1 MAPPENGPPVT
12 IYDPALIP
20 TMDRPRIDDLDREIL
35 KQLSED
41 GRVPYE
47 TVGQRVGL
55 TAEEVRERVEEMQ
68 EQGIISKFTVLTD
81 PMAMGYIP
89 VAYGLTTKPG
99 HTDEVAEELSSHRHV
114 YKLWILSGRHN
125 IVAHACF
132 RDIAEFQEFTHETI
146 NNIQGI
152 TAYESSIA
160 TRSVSDEGGIVL

>member
-1 MAPPENGPPVT
+1 
-12 IYDPALIP
+12 
-20 TMDRPRIDDLDREIL
+20 MDRPTIDDHDREIL
-35 KQLSED
+35 KLLSED
-41 GRVPYE
+41 GRLSYE
-47 TVGQRVGL
+47 TIGERVGL
-55 TAEEVRERVEEMQ
+55 AADGVETRVERMRE
-68 EQGIISKFTVLTD
+68 EGVISKFTVLTD
-81 PMAMGYIP
+81 PMSMGYIP

-99 HTDEVAEELSSHRHV
+99 HTDDTAAELSKHRHV

-125 IVAHACF
+125 IVAHALF